1 MVVNTA
7 DPADVPICPKPRPV
21 GPRPT
26 QPRPPGSRLRGVD
39 AGPSGCSA
47 RKREATRRKS
57 STMAA
62 QMNLGPI
69 ERYLHVMWER
79 NASDLLLT
87 AHNKPLVRID
97 GQLMPIEDE

>member
-1 MVVNTA
+1 
-7 DPADVPICPKPRPV
+7 
-21 GPRPT
+21 
-26 QPRPPGSRLRGVD
+26 
-39 AGPSGCSA
+39 
-47 RKREATRRKS
+47 
-57 STMAA
+57 MAA

-97 GQLMPIEDE
+97 GQLMPIEDEPELDRDHVEHLVLSCLSEELKQDLRSDKEIDFSFSWNGVRYA